1 MCEMRSRLS
10 GCLLHGFL
18 DEGNKRFEDFL
29 LLGHIQLIPELKI
42 RKSTAKPKAS
52 SEA

>member
-1 MCEMRSRLS
+1 MEQIAADCDGIPRTHR
-10 GCLLHGFL
+10 
-18 DEGNKRFEDFL
+18 N
-29 LLGHIQLIPELKI
+29 IQLIPELKI